1 MITVPTAQDDCDPS
15 MVEAL
20 IKGATT
26 GMSKA
31 VVPDITTSSEVLSAV
46 FTFLD
51 RTLRSVRRLQTSDE
65 RFHNADQITRALHDM
80 MIDHGKVPN

>member
-1 MITVPTAQDDCDPS
+1 MLRTDIDDCDPT

-26 GMSKA
+26 GMSKV
-31 VVPDITTSSEVLSAV
+31 VVPEITTSSEVLSAA

-51 RTLRSVRRLQTSDE
+51 RTLRSIRRLQTTDE
-65 RFHNADQITRALHDM
+65 RFHNAAQIKKALTE
-80 MIDHGKVPN
+80 MITDHGSVPN